1 MRAIVM
7 RRHGG
12 PEVLEVTEQ
21 PAPKPGPGD
30 LLVDVAAAGVNYR
43 DVYEREG
50 SGGYGGAL
58 PIRAGVEGSGRV
70 AAIGEGVNGF
80 VDGDRVAWVAA
91 PGSYADRV
99 VVKASRAVSVPDG
112 VGDDVAAGALLQG
125 MTAQYLTSATYPVRP
140 GDTVVVHA
148 AAGGVG
154 LLLTQMVKLR
164 GGRVIATTSSDRK
177 AAMAREAGADEVIGY
192 EGFGERVRELTDGI
206 GAAAVYDGVGKP
218 TFDQSLAS
226 LRPRGVMVL
235 FGFAGG
241 APGPFD
247 PGRLAAGSLYLT
259 RPGLPSYTR
268 TREELLA
275 RASDVFGLILAGK
288 LAVRIGGRYPLE
300 DAPIAHRDLQARRT
314 TGKLLLAVRAPGE
327 TGRTAPAG

>member
-7 RRHGG
+7 SRHGG
-12 PEVLEVTEQ
+12 PEVLEVNQ
-21 PAPKPGPGD
+21 HPVPDPGPGD
-30 LLVDVAAAGVNYR
+30 LLIDVAAAGVNYR

-50 SGGYGGAL
+50 KGGYGGTL
-58 PIRAGVEGSGRV
+58 PIRAGVEGAGRI
-70 AAIGEGVNGF
+70 AAIGQGVEGFAV
-80 VDGDRVAWVAA
+80 GDRVAWVAG
-91 PGSYADRV
+91 PGSYAERV
-99 VVKASRAVSVPDG
+99 LVKASRAVHVPDG
-112 VGDDVAAGALLQG
+112 LDDDVAAAALLQG
-125 MTAQYLTSATYPVRP
+125 MTAQYLSSETYPVRP

-164 GGRVIATTSSDRK
+164 GGRVIGTTSSDQK
-177 AAMAREAGADEVIGY
+177 ATLAREAGADEVIGY
-192 EGFGERVRELTDGI
+192 EGFAERVRELTDGV

-226 LRPRGVMVL
+226 LRPRGIMVL

-241 APGPFD
+241 PPAPFD

-268 TREELLA
+268 TRGELLA
-275 RASDVFGLILAGK
+275 RASDVFGWITEGK
-288 LAVRIGGRYPLE
+288 LAVRIGGRYAVE
-300 DAPIAHRDLQARRT
+300 DAPRAHRDLETRRT
-314 TGKLLLAVRAPGE
+314 TGKLLLEMRGPSA
-327 TGRTAPAG
+327 TGGSPPAG